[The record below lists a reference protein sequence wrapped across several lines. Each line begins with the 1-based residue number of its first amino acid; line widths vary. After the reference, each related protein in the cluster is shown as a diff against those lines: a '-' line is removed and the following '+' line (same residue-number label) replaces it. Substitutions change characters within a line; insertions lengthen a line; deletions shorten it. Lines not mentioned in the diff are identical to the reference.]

1 MNIGALVISYKRF
14 QYLESI
20 ISKINDLKIPCI
32 YYQNLTNDKSNSY
45 MKVKNIL
52 QRNINNTNNIY
63 VNPPVFL
70 NAGKSIS
77 YAINY
82 ASNKFDYVLII
93 EDDID
98 IKKLSIDIINEAC
111 LFINKE
117 NNIATIS
124 LYSPYKN
131 NSQNINDYS
140 LIKSNYTHSWGWILK
155 SSVWKSFNP
164 YCEPLKHI
172 PKFNIFQF
180 NLFLRKYAYCCLASL
195 AAKGLIDTWD
205 YQWNVFCQ
213 SKNFIHYKVFPSI
226 TYHLGNKDTFA
237 TNSRNSSQVDNLQ
250 LEKYE
255 IHEIGYKKLKILNP
269 YCDLDL
275 ELLVNHHNLNLTK
288 SLFFIIL
295 NHLPISISIYL
306 FKIIRKFLLK
316 YR

>member
-111 LFINKE
+111 L
-117 NNIATIS
+117 
-124 LYSPYKN
+124 L
-131 NSQNINDYS
+131 
-140 LIKSNYTHSWGWILK
+140 LIKK
-155 SSVWKSFNP
+155 
-164 YCEPLKHI
+164 
-172 PKFNIFQF
+172 
-180 NLFLRKYAYCCLASL
+180 
-195 AAKGLIDTWD
+195 
-205 YQWNVFCQ
+205 
-213 SKNFIHYKVFPSI
+213 I
-226 TYHLGNKDTFA
+226 T
-237 TNSRNSSQVDNLQ
+237 LQ
-250 LEKYE
+250 LYLS
-255 IHEIGYKKLKILNP
+255 IPLIKIT
-269 YCDLDL
+269 
-275 ELLVNHHNLNLTK
+275 H
-288 SLFFIIL
+288 
-295 NHLPISISIYL
+295 
-306 FKIIRKFLLK
+306 KI
-316 YR
+316 